1 MSRSNKAFKNIMT
14 GLMNKIVLMLLAFV
28 TRTSFIRLLG
38 AEYIGVNSLY
48 TNILSVLSL
57 AELGIGNVLM
67 FYLYPVLNNHDE
79 IKIKS
84 LVGLFRKIYAVIVL
98 VILVLGMLFI
108 PLLKVIVRSDLD
120 AYELIIYYLLYL
132 FNSVASYF
140 VIYRTM
146 VLNADQKSYI
156 SNLCSATTTI
166 VMYLLQ
172 IISLLI
178 LHSFLVYLIIQ
189 VICTIFNNFI
199 VNTIACRH
207 YPYLRR
213 LEKFNWNFKETSFEK
228 KELFKNI
235 KATFL
240 FKISDTIL
248 DQTDNII
255 ISIMFG
261 TIFVGYYSNYY
272 LLITYLVNVGG
283 IIANGLVASY
293 GNLNIEGNKDK
304 SFQMFKVCMHLF
316 SSFGRICTV
325 TYAAVIQDFIPLWIG
340 EQYVMDDFLV
350 IAILIAFYLRMATNT
365 VWIYRATMGLFKEV
379 QYINVFSAII
389 NIFLSIVGGQLFGIS
404 GVIAATFVS
413 RFVTS
418 FWFEGRIVFKRLNK
432 KVSIYFKQQGK
443 DFFVCLLNLIT
454 VFVFCTRINANGL
467 SGIILK
473 IVCSVMI
480 WILFELL
487 FYRKTESYQILLNK
501 LVTIYAK

>member
-84 LVGLFRKIYAVIVL
+84 LVELFRKIYAVIVL

-199 VNTIACRH
+199 CI
-207 YPYLRR
+207 
-213 LEKFNWNFKETSFEK
+213 FE
-228 KELFKNI
+228 
-235 KATFL
+235 FL
-240 FKISDTIL
+240 
-248 DQTDNII
+248 
-255 ISIMFG
+255 
-261 TIFVGYYSNYY
+261 
-272 LLITYLVNVGG
+272 
-283 IIANGLVASY
+283 
-293 GNLNIEGNKDK
+293 
-304 SFQMFKVCMHLF
+304 
-316 SSFGRICTV
+316 
-325 TYAAVIQDFIPLWIG
+325 
-340 EQYVMDDFLV
+340 
-350 IAILIAFYLRMATNT
+350 
-365 VWIYRATMGLFKEV
+365 
-379 QYINVFSAII
+379 
-389 NIFLSIVGGQLFGIS
+389 
-404 GVIAATFVS
+404 
-413 RFVTS
+413 
-418 FWFEGRIVFKRLNK
+418 
-432 KVSIYFKQQGK
+432 
-443 DFFVCLLNLIT
+443 
-454 VFVFCTRINANGL
+454 
-467 SGIILK
+467 
-473 IVCSVMI
+473 
-480 WILFELL
+480 
-487 FYRKTESYQILLNK
+487 
-501 LVTIYAK
+501 